1 MAATS
6 LVMPRK
12 NTHKQYLFELVSHA
26 LLDIDTSNGT
36 VIALT
41 SNKQPQ
47 NIDTMF
53 LIFGYADGKQT
64 IWELIISK
72 KKK

>member
-41 SNKQPQ
+41 SNKQP
-47 NIDTMF
+47 
-53 LIFGYADGKQT
+53 
-64 IWELIISK
+64 
-72 KKK
+72 